1 MNTIRSINHER
12 KREKEMVKTVYPP
25 VFDKESGKW
34 ILRILNTNGYLQ
46 IVEFVNCQSLENYR
60 DEMMAFQRNFHPELS
75 R

>member
-1 MNTIRSINHER
+1 MNTIRSVNYER

-34 ILRILNTNGYLQ
+34 ILRILNMNGYVQ
-46 IVEFVNCQSLENYR
+46 VVEFVNCESLENYR
-60 DEMMAFQRNFHPELS
+60 SEMIAFQQKLHPELS

>member
-1 MNTIRSINHER
+1 MNTIQSINYER

-46 IVEFVNCQSLENYR
+46 IVEFVNRQSLENYR
-60 DEMMAFQRNFHPELS
+60 DEMMAFQRNLHPELS